1 MKVALGGMYVGKGK
15 FCRKFLWC
23 WLGLSLPSTF
33 AHVSLPHSLS
43 VYVFVLFLTRND
55 KIVFQKEACFKACGS
70 IWDPVDIILH
80 LGNCVSATYPLGR
93 SYPISHLWE
102 WEMVPDVAR
111 YPLEGSLPLFENHWY
126 NPYTVCFT
134 VKHKIFLKYHFLRTP
149 KLTFKTN
156 LGLFIIWLSQS
167 NFWCVNNSLTFM

>member
-1 MKVALGGMYVGKGK
+1 MKVALGGIYVGKGK

-43 VYVFVLFLTRND
+43 VYVFLLFLTRND
-55 KIVFQKEACFKACGS
+55 KIVFRRRPASK
-70 IWDPVDIILH
+70 PVVQFETQLTSFFTWET
-80 LGNCVSATYPLGR
+80 VSATYPLGR

-111 YPLEGSLPLFENHWY
+111 YPPEGSLPLFESYWY
-126 NPYTVCFT
+126 SPYTICFI
-134 VKHKIFLKYHFLRTP
+134 VKHKNFLKYHFLRTP